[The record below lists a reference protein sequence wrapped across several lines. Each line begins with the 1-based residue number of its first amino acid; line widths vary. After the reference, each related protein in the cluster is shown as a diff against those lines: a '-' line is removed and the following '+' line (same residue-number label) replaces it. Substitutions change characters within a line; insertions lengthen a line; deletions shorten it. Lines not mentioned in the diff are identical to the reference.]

1 MQLLESTIEQEL
13 ERFRTGDVT
22 LSELTLAI
30 ERLQETETS
39 NTAKVR
45 KTNLFLG
52 RLAEQLNLPGMFTLP
67 SGMHFVYKQGSRYR
81 TKSALPEYMT
91 AQEVQPLA
99 QRNLIPPDA
108 RTALA
113 NLINTR
119 NEPNVQQELPLPRE
133 FRYDDNGEMIPTD
146 SAQAQD
152 QRDAEAAAAAS
163 PAPAPAAEPA
173 AAPAAAAPAAAA
185 PAAGGSALERFAS
198 SNKGGLANDPDET
211 EAITELQTFLVNELG
226 LDTGGIGNGYGDK
239 TRTAVRQFQRAVTG
253 IAQDGDAGPETIGK
267 ISEIRRDMARIQEL
281 VNAIEDSN
289 IADSVIPVRFKS
301 GLAQLLERALTQT
314 ERTELEQLVS
324 KYESFRRAFPNF
336 RKDLF
341 QQAEVGAQLPSAPTA
356 QTDAPAQPA
365 APNASGEPA
374 TPGTDARP
382 ATNEPAR
389 PATPAADNAPPVP
402 GVPDPRS
409 AASVVADPDNTG
421 NAENPDAQVFVQ
433 NTQSAAIQIRTAIR
447 GLGTDEDTI
456 FRVLSSI
463 RGQQQW
469 DQLQRD
475 YQRLYRGDLVDDLI
489 GDLGGI
495 TNNITS
501 TDMVRYV
508 WDALA
513 RAGVG
518 RGNRL
523 QANSGAPNS
532 ELERIRANAGL
543 TNAIISGA
551 AR

>member
-13 ERFRTGDVT
+13 ERFRTGNVT

-30 ERLQETETS
+30 ERIQETEDT
-39 NTAKVR
+39 NRAKVR

-52 RLAEQLNLPGMFTLP
+52 RLAQQLNLPGLFTLP
-67 SGMHFVYKQGSRYR
+67 SGRHFVYMNRGRAR

-91 AQEVQPLA
+91 AREVQPLA
-99 QRNLIPPDA
+99 QRNLIPSDA

-113 NLINTR
+113 DLINTTG
-119 NEPNVQQELPLPRE
+119 EPNVQQELPLPRE

-152 QRDAEAAAAAS
+152 QRDAEAAAAS
-163 PAPAPAAEPA
+163 PAPAAEPA
-173 AAPAAAAPAAAA
+173 APTAEPAAAPTAA
-185 PAAGGSALERFAS
+185 PTAGGSALERFAS

-226 LDTGGIGNGYGDK
+226 LDTGGIGNGYGGR

-336 RKDLF
+336 QKDLF